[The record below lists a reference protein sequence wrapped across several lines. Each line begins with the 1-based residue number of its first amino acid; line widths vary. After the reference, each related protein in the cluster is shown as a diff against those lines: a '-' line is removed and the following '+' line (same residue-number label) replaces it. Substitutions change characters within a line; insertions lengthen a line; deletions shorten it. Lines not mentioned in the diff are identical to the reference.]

1 MKQED
6 ILFKTEENIFS
17 YRVAGILIRD
27 GKILLQR
34 PANDTGYAFPG
45 GHVSFGE
52 TNKEILQREFK
63 EELSVDINV
72 DGLQWVAEIFFP
84 WGNKRCHQICLFYR
98 ISLCDETQIA
108 LSGTFNAVDELD
120 RVKVDLEFS
129 WIPLSE
135 IKNIELYPINAK
147 EKLPGLS
154 SQIEYFI
161 DKQ

>member
-27 GKILLQR
+27 GKVLLQR
-34 PANDTGYAFPG
+34 PADDTGYSFPG

-52 TNKEILQREFK
+52 TNKETLEREFK
-63 EELSVDINV
+63 EELSTDINV
-72 DGLQWVAEIFFP
+72 DSLQWVAEIFFP
-84 WGNKRCHQICLFYR
+84 WGDKRCHQICLFYH

-120 RVKVDLEFS
+120 RDKVDLELS
-129 WIPLSE
+129 WIPLEE
-135 IKNIELYPINAK
+135 IKDIELYPINAK
-147 EKLPGLS
+147 EKLLKIS
-154 SQIEYFI
+154 NQIEYFI